1 MTTTAHLVP
10 PAIDPELFASR
21 TPDWADIDA
30 IAVGTVYYTSLGL
43 AYTKTAGPF
52 DREEFDAFD
61 LIAAGYG
68 DASDL
73 DPADAGPYYA
83 AAGLG

>member
-1 MTTTAHLVP
+1 MSITAHLVP
-10 PAIDPELFASR
+10 PVIDPDQVASR
-21 TPDWADIDA
+21 TPAWTDIDA
-30 IAVGTVYYTSLGL
+30 ITVGTVFYTSLGL

-52 DREEFDAFD
+52 DHEEFDAFD

-73 DPADAGPYYA
+73 DPAEAGPYYA
-83 AAGLG
+83 A